1 MFLLQ
6 SPRKVDL
13 SKLRFEK
20 LSRESDTTAL
30 DCTDEDGS
38 DPFGLQ
44 VFIRD
49 EALTYQA
56 EKLGVTYLVFQDSDL
71 VGFVTVSMTCLSIAD
86 LGEDEKVKGVRVPY
100 PALLL
105 GRLAVDK
112 RLRGKGI
119 GASLCRFAIGLAV
132 EVSNTI
138 GCRYVALHTLPNR
151 VSFYTK
157 EPLNFVESSLE
168 RPDKKKL
175 LYLRVVDESVSGY

>member
-1 MFLLQ
+1 LLN
-6 SPRKVDL
+6 S
-13 SKLRFEK
+13 S
-20 LSRESDTTAL
+20 
-30 DCTDEDGS
+30 
-38 DPFGLQ
+38 
-44 VFIRD
+44 
-49 EALTYQA
+49 
-56 EKLGVTYLVFQDSDL
+56 
-71 VGFVTVSMTCLSIAD
+71 LSIAD
-86 LGEDEKVKGVRVPY
+86 LGEDEEVRGVRVPY

-119 GASLCRFAIGLAV
+119 GASLCRFAVGLAV

-138 GCRYVALHTLPNR
+138 GCRYVALHTLPDR

>member
-1 MFLLQ
+1 MQ
-6 SPRKVDL
+6 STPKVDL

-20 LSRESDTTAL
+20 LSRESNTNEL
-30 DCTDEDGS
+30 DCTDQDGA

-49 EALTYQA
+49 EALTYQ
-56 EKLGVTYLVFQDSDL
+56 EERLGVTYLVFHDSDL
-71 VGFVTVSMTCLSIAD
+71 VGFVTVSMTCLSLAD
-86 LGEDEKVKGVRVPY
+86 LREGEKVEGVRVPY

-119 GASLCRFAIGLAV
+119 GTLLCKFAIGLAV
-132 EVSNTI
+132 EISNTI
-138 GCRYVALHTLPNR
+138 GCRYVALHTLPDR
-151 VSFYTK
+151 AGFYTQ

-168 RPDKKKL
+168 RPDRKKL
-175 LYLRVVDESVSGY
+175 LYRRITEKPSRG

>member
-1 MFLLQ
+1 VFLLQ
-6 SPRKVDL
+6 STPKVDL

-86 LGEDEKVKGVRVPY
+86 LGEDEKVKGGSRPVPR
-100 PALLL
+100 PVVGAL
-105 GRLAVDK
+105 GS
-112 RLRGKGI
+112 GQETQGE
-119 GASLCRFAIGLAV
+119 GHWC
-132 EVSNTI
+132 
-138 GCRYVALHTLPNR
+138 VALQICSRFGCGGFEHNWL
-151 VSFYTK
+151 SIC
-157 EPLNFVESSLE
+157 
-168 RPDKKKL
+168 RPT
-175 LYLRVVDESVSGY
+175 YAS